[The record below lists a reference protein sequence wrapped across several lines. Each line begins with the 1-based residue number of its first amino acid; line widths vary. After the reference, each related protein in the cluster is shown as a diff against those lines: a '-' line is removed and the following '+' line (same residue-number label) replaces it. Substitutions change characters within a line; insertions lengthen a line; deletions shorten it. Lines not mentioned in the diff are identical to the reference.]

1 MKFKDRKEARYVR
14 EVMASLLLP
23 LINHLDVRTQ
33 NACEIT
39 LRILAET
46 DVESED
52 KCIICAN
59 NGMIDDECAYCT
71 NRNLFKAESE
81 EQP

>member
-46 DVESED
+46 DVESE
-52 KCIICAN
+52 
-59 NGMIDDECAYCT
+59 
-71 NRNLFKAESE
+71 
-81 EQP
+81 EQA